1 MNLELLEIFR
11 KFREFIS
18 GEENKIDLLFVF
30 LSRDDVIF
38 VRDESMD
45 VEFIIFKL
53 VFEKDKREKD
63 KLKVKG
69 DKIKRKNDGFVV
81 FKKENVVKFVK
92 GFLEKLDGEREKF
105 FRFEFSFKKVKE
117 EILKIDN
124 VRLLFFF

>member
-124 VRLLFFF
+124 VKLLFFF